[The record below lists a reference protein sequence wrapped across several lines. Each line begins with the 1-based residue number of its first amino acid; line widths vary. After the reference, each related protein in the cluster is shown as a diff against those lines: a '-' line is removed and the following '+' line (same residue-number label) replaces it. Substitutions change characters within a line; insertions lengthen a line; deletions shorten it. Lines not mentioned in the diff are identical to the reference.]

1 MHGRRN
7 PFVAQEGVLPLLL
20 VLLTA
25 VVLIRYSEPAFAM
38 IPAALLVLLV
48 MVFRDPHRVV
58 PSVAH
63 GVFSPVDGKVVAVE
77 QITHSATGAPAQRIT
92 IEVDNLG
99 SYTART
105 PVEGTIKDLKEK
117 AMWLQTDEG
126 EDVVLRFR
134 GFRLGLAPRALVGFG
149 ARLGQG
155 QRCAYLRLTRTAEV
169 ELPADARVLVEPG
182 SKVVAGTDLIGNVPG
197 RR

>member
-1 MHGRRN
+1 M
-7 PFVAQEGVLPLLL
+7 PLLLL

-25 VVLIRYSEPAFAM
+25 VVLIRYFGPAFA
-38 IPAALLVLLV
+38 IVPAALLVLLF
-48 MVFRDPHRVV
+48 MVFRDPHRAV
-58 PSVAH
+58 PSVAN
-63 GVFSPVDGKVVAVE
+63 GVFSPVDGRVVAVE
-77 QITHSATGAPAQRIT
+77 RIAHSATGAAAQRIV
-92 IEVDNLG
+92 IEVDSLG
-99 SYTART
+99 SYTARS

-117 AMWLQTDEG
+117 ALWLQTDEG

-134 GFRLGLAPRALVGFG
+134 GFRLGIAPRALVGFG

-169 ELPADARVLVEPG
+169 EIPADAKVLVEPG
-182 SKVVAGTDLIGNVPG
+182 STVVAGTDVIGNVPG

>member
-1 MHGRRN
+1 M
-7 PFVAQEGVLPLLL
+7 
-20 VLLTA
+20 
-25 VVLIRYSEPAFAM
+25 LISKEATQQ
-38 IPAALLVLLV
+38 AA
-48 MVFRDPHRVV
+48 
-58 PSVAH
+58 
-63 GVFSPVDGKVVAVE
+63 KNC
-77 QITHSATGAPAQRIT
+77 
-92 IEVDNLG
+92 DN
-99 SYTART
+99 
-105 PVEGTIKDLKEK
+105 VIKDLKEK

>member
-7 PFVAQEGVLPLLL
+7 PFVAQEGVPLLL
-20 VLLTA
+20 LALLAA
-25 VVLIRYSEPAFAM
+25 VILIRYFEPAFAV
-38 IPAALLVLLV
+38 IPVALLVLLF

-58 PSVAH
+58 ASVAQ

-77 QITHSATGAPAQRIT
+77 QIAHSATGLPALRIV
-92 IEVDNLG
+92 IKVNSLG
-99 SYTART
+99 SYTARS
-105 PVEGTIKDLKEK
+105 PVEGTIKDLKDK
-117 AMWLQTDEG
+117 ALWLQTDEG
-126 EDVVLRFR
+126 EDIVLRFR

-169 ELPADARVLVEPG
+169 ELPADAQVLVEPG
-182 SKVVAGTDLIGNVPG
+182 STVVAGTDVIGNVPG